1 MSVFRHNDS
10 YGRADDSESRSGERW
25 CRIRGSPVQWACRTY
40 AESTSPRES
49 YYDVSKH
56 VAHALYIVHTRSSN
70 PLSNVPSQ
78 CQGPAHYL
86 AHHQPSARR
95 VAVRAGRYPAPWR
108 SCASAKAPAS
118 TGKAAGGPTSTC
130 HTMNLKR
137 RRTSTGTV
145 AVLLWSRDER
155 SALGRETRRSAG

>member
-1 MSVFRHNDS
+1 MTQKAGPASV
-10 YGRADDSESRSGERW
+10 G
-25 CRIRGSPVQWACRTY
+25 
-40 AESTSPRES
+40 AES
-49 YYDVSKH
+49 VG
-56 VAHALYIVHTRSSN
+56 LRSSGPVEPMPSRRLLERAIMMLASMSPMRCTYSFFESDRSRYSYSGSDQN

-118 TGKAAGGPTSTC
+118 TGKAAGGPTST
-130 HTMNLKR
+130 MNLKR